1 MRLRALIA
9 ADEPL
14 SRRKIKTLLERE
26 PDAEVAAECAS
37 GPEAAKLIRE
47 LDPNLVFLDI
57 EMPEL
62 DGLSVLE
69 GLGARAAPAV
79 ILVTAYDQYAVR
91 AFEVKALD
99 YLLKP
104 IDRRRFQTALERAR
118 DHLRRSSEP
127 VERPLS
133 RLLVRSGERARIV
146 RIDTVDWLE
155 AADNYVRVHVGG
167 ETHLLRDTLSRLKTR
182 LDPTRFLRIHRKAIV
197 NLERID
203 SLYPLFH
210 GDQVVVLQDGT
221 ELTVSRRYRR
231 ELEALLGRPS
241 RP

>member
-1 MRLRALIA
+1 MKRLRALIGD
-9 ADEPL
+9 DEPL
-14 SRRKIKTLLERE
+14 ARKKIKTLLERE
-26 PDAEVAAECAS
+26 PDVEIAGECGS
-37 GPEAAKLIRE
+37 GREAARLIRE

-69 GLGARAAPAV
+69 DLGFRAAPAV

-118 DHLRRSSEP
+118 DHLRQSSETASSP
-127 VERPLS
+127 IS
-133 RLLVRSGERARIV
+133 RLLVRSGERALIV
-146 RIDTVDWLE
+146 KIDNVDWLE
-155 AADNYVRVHVGG
+155 AANNYVRVHAGG
-167 ETHLLRDTLSRLKTR
+167 QTHLLREPLSGLHKH
-182 LDPTRFLRIHRKAIV
+182 LDPARFLRIHRKTIV
-197 NLERID
+197 NVERIE

-221 ELTVSRRYRR
+221 ELTLSRRYRH
-231 ELEALLGRPS
+231 ELEAHLGR
-241 RP
+241 RL